1 MSCVKNWLR
10 QGADLK
16 GSLWALH
23 GNEWTRSEEQR
34 HQRSALCDR
43 FPKLG
48 RAIGRRDMLQDV
60 LADEDH
66 EACGSAPGLAGW
78 NPFASRPRAYKNIGA
93 ALSRS

>member
-16 GSLWALH
+16 GSLWELH

-34 HQRSALCDR
+34 HQRSALCNR
-43 FPKLG
+43 YPKLG

-60 LADEDH
+60 PADEDQ
-66 EACGSAPGLAGW
+66 EALRKRAG
-78 NPFASRPRAYKNIGA
+78 
-93 ALSRS
+93 LSRLEPFRELAKSV